1 MTLPNQ
7 GGGEL
12 LEYTRVALRGSSILF
27 YWSFVGIAVWIATV
41 VVWGILGGSSGVYL
55 GDLAYLAVSVFVVVY
70 GAHLLRRGIE
80 GIGRYFNNHD
90 LISKAASQFIWW
102 IVYLVIPF
110 IGLIFLGLRMRKIS
124 KTLYELTSI
133 DNFDIAED
141 EWKLA
146 AYLAIIGIGE
156 IIALFALYS
165 TRKGFKRMM
174 ALMMPQTTP
183 QRGEE
188 DRTRV
193 VEKTRVVGEEQPPP
207 PPPLPPPPPS
217 QPQPRSSGGHGA
229 VPWKILAIVFAVLF
243 AVMLVIAVIY
253 ANSYYASLSSAS
265 YWQSQYYALESN
277 YSILKGQYGNL
288 YSNYVSLVNQLNNL
302 QSQYNS
308 LNNEYQMLQSQCSAL
323 QSRYSNIQSTYS
335 SLQSRYT
342 ILRGLY
348 NILLQQLGGSVVMD
362 PQGFYTS
369 HVYLGDNDAYSTN
382 QWPMYYGS
390 SIVSQYWNQLSINL
404 PVLELTPAQADV
416 SGVVLWPVYYNGGK
430 ITIAIIGTYSSG
442 TSPPADGF
450 VIYLFMQPLT
460 WSISPGYNYSMT
472 YATTENWAGTGA
484 PSPMWNDVIFPPSS
498 VTYLVVQWDPY
509 WQIGYTTS
517 GATGQWN
524 VWLITYTTNVAYLS
538 PSPSPNLGSYYPGWE
553 GIGSGAFRP
562 NPGDYVLITITYDPT
577 TNTLSGAAYDL
588 NTNQEASFT
597 LNLSGYYTPP
607 NAGYYV
613 FGVGASTSKYGTAN
627 WGVIYIAYWNS

>member
-7 GGGEL
+7 GGDEL

-90 LISKAASQFIWW
+90 LVSEAGSQFVWW
-102 IVYLVIPF
+102 IVTLIIPI
-110 IGLIFLGLRMRKIS
+110 IGLIFLGMSMRKIS
-124 KTLYELTSI
+124 KTLYELTNI
-133 DNFDIAED
+133 DNFDVAED
-141 EWKLA
+141 EWKWA
-146 AYLAIIGIGE
+146 EYLAIIVAGL
-156 IIALFALYS
+156 IAVPFAMYNM
-165 TRKGFKRMM
+165 RKGFKRMM

-193 VEKTRVVGEEQPPP
+193 VEKTRVIGEEQPPP

-229 VPWKILAIVFAVLF
+229 GPWKILAIVFAILF
-243 AVMLVIAVIY
+243 AVMLVIAVGV
-253 ANSYYASLSSAS
+253 YYVESSNAH

-302 QSQYNS
+302 QNQYNS
-308 LNNEYQMLQSQCSAL
+308 LNNEYQMLQSQYSAL

-335 SLQSRYT
+335 SLQSKYT

-450 VIYLFMQPLT
+450 VIYLFMQPST
-460 WSISPGYNYSMT
+460 WSISPSYNYSMT

-562 NPGDYVLITITYDPT
+562 NPGDYILITITYDPT